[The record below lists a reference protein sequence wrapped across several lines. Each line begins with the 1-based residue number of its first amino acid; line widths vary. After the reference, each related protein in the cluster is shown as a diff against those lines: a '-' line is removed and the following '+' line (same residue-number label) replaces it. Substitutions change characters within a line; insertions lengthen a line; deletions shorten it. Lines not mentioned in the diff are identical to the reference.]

1 MKALGIAFLTLFGS
15 SYACE
20 QLFQAVKYIISDTT
34 NRLWPECCI
43 CFSQT
48 YKTLYESRL

>member
-20 QLFQAVKYIISDTT
+20 QLFRAVKYIISDTK
-34 NRLWPECCI
+34 NRL
-43 CFSQT
+43 
-48 YKTLYESRL
+48 

>member
-34 NRLWPECCI
+34 IRLWPECCI